1 MELRVYI
8 HFLIFDMIKF
18 QVVIRQYMEPSR
30 LLSAL
35 SSRANDSTILCLIV
49 YIPKPCHCV
58 VGLERAGINNDVSY
72 FMCICRRVVSLEI
85 RPR

>member
-1 MELRVYI
+1 MKLILWIVVYNNNSMKLRVYV

-18 QVVIRQYMEPSR
+18 QVVIWRYMEPSR

-49 YIPKPCHCV
+49 YIPKPCYCIV
-58 VGLERAGINNDVSY
+58 ELEWTA
-72 FMCICRRVVSLEI
+72 
-85 RPR
+85 